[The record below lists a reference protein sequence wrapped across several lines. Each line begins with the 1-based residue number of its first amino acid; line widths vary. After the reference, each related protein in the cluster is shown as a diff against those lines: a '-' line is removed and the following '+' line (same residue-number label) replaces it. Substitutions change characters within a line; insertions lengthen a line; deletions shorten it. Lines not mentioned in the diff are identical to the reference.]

1 MDKLRMTSPD
11 LTDANIGKLAELFP
25 TVITETTDADGNV
38 TRAVDFD
45 LLRQELSDHIVEGPQ
60 ERYRL
65 DWPGKRA
72 AAFAANTPI
81 AKTLRPVREESIDFD
96 TTKNIFIEGDN
107 LYVLKLLQESYL
119 GKVKVIYIDPPYNTG
134 HDFVYQDDFSESRS
148 EYVQRSEQY
157 SASGVRL
164 IANPESNGRFH
175 SDWLSMMYSRLKLS
189 RNLLKEDG
197 VVFIS
202 IDSHEVANLRRIM
215 DEIFGTENFI
225 ENYVWESN
233 FRPDNSS
240 RIERENAQ
248 HILCYARNRSKISS
262 LIGAQKVTEGLPSLT
277 KSSMNPTTL
286 YFEPEWVDFLLDDG
300 FYESATPNSGYILED
315 PIMIRDG
322 KALDAFRLTGRVIWS
337 QQYLEDQIS
346 DGTRIVIKS
355 DGFVPYSKKLQTTDL
370 APTTL
375 IPRDVAGD
383 VLAGNAEINALFND
397 RVFNHPKPTT
407 LLKYLIKSVTFND
420 KSGLILDFFAGSGS
434 TAHAVLDLNSED
446 GGSRNYIMVQ
456 LNEAV
461 ASGSTAEK
469 SGYEFISQIS
479 RERIRRAAEHI
490 GESVETENWDGG
502 FRAFHIDSSNMNDN
516 VRTPDDIE
524 QLDLSLFEGSVKDGR
539 TGEDLLFQV
548 FLDWGLDL
556 SMSIVK
562 DTINGS
568 EVFYVEDD
576 ALAACFE
583 DEVSLDVIRE
593 MAKRQPLR
601 AVFRD
606 DGFTDDAARIN
617 AEQIFR
623 ELSPATDVK
632 AI

>member
-1 MDKLRMTSPD
+1 MTSPD